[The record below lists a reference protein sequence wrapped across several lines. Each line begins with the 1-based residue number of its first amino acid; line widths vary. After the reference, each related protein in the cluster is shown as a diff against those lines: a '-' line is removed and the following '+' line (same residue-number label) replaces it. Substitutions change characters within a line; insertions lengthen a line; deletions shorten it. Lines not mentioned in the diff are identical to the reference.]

1 MQSGICD
8 LVLMMSQLEI
18 CESAVIPAPVEKVY
32 ALLADYHHGH
42 PRILPRDTF
51 QEIQV
56 EAGGVGA
63 GTQFRLRSKI
73 LGVERMLRM
82 SVSEP
87 EPGRVLAESD
97 RDSDLYT
104 TFTVAALP
112 EPAGS
117 RVTIHTIWTAQP
129 GVAGLLER
137 FVIRGVLRK
146 VYLQELDLLRQ
157 QFA

>member
-1 MQSGICD
+1 
-8 LVLMMSQLEI
+8 MSQLQI
-18 CESAVIPAPVEKVY
+18 CESAVVPAPADQVY
-32 ALLADYHHGH
+32 SLLADYQHGH

-56 EAGGVGA
+56 EAGGTGA
-63 GTQFRLRSKI
+63 GTLFRLRSKV
-73 LGVERMLRM
+73 LGVERTLRM

-104 TFTVAALP
+104 TFTV
-112 EPAGS
+112 EPVREGAQS
-117 RVTIHTIWTAQP
+117 RVTIHTTWTSQP

-137 FVIRGVLRK
+137 FLIRGLLQK
-146 VYLQELDLLRQ
+146 VYVRELELLAKV
-157 QFA
+157 FAESDASASVK